1 MILFY
6 AQSENSE
13 IVVTSPNLTFPGK
26 VDTNGLV
33 LEPFLYGVQ
42 PVEYTLPDGTN
53 KKFIATDI
61 KKFIQLPKNNG
72 HTVYRTQFSNSFA
85 GIDGCIVT
93 LRANFDTGQFQT
105 FSIPFAKSKIS
116 IQTKASTEPLTISLN
131 SKGFVNAATSAT
143 VFVNSLKN
151 NNLNTGSNFLSID
164 TNKYK
169 NANKG
174 LLEIV
179 GGTINANVAD
189 QKEFSEAVASQKS
202 KYLTNKYFVDNA
214 ANASYFYIYAEA
226 CDKNIT
232 TAGQKLNEGCFGA
245 GSDTVTTK
253 GSIIISIT
261 NNSCNYT
268 RRAPSNVTIEHIP
281 AGKSQTSSLKYIEKN
296 LPQTTDPINATS
308 DFDVHSIKTLHNGS
322 ARTDSSPTSE
332 SINVDGENT
341 SVIFEWL
348 DVISDTNFIRT
359 LTYPG
364 DAASLNINSNV
375 GASDDNK
382 NYLLVIFED
391 NSAGCTDPSSLNY
404 DSNATADDGS
414 CISCDKII
422 NEITRSIGFET
433 FVDSNAVVIDNDDTT
448 NFLLTS
454 TLTNLELPIIQYLST
469 LATTIWTAD
478 IYKREDVSLNDFG
491 DQATISGTVVV
502 NNSTLEGNT
511 GTSTL
516 PIFSRQPAAS
526 SGLNSG
532 RGFIIQIT
540 LTLGSCVHY
549 FYKAFGV
556 PFNGCSEP
564 SATNYSPN
572 LFNTGNGE
580 CDFDTSNTS
589 ACDGSIQAGITT
601 GNLAGS
607 IYQFNLFINGT
618 FNENGALLSEESI
631 YTVVPNIYIN
641 GNFADESIFTYE
653 FSGDTINIPQG
664 FPTGYTVVYVIT
676 DSTTGCTTEVLFE
689 HPLDA
694 AVLGCT
700 DNTAENFNFLAT
712 EDDGSCL
719 FCNGEIEILS
729 ISNPT
734 GSGVGCNTI
743 SDNGSITMTSG
754 VNIPTAYQYY
764 SRIRIGGISWGPWI
778 PLGTYGAG
786 DNVFTNMAAG
796 FYEIKV
802 EYQVSSDYMC
812 TVYLEGNDA
821 SVQVFNGVLFLSVD
835 TSGCGCMDPEA
846 FNYDSTATS
855 DDGSCLQF
863 GCTDILAVNTDPL
876 AVINDGSCI
885 YSAEPDSPLCI
896 PNQLDNNETYST
908 FLKGLANCV
917 VNEGTTLLLK
927 TKGGIKCD
935 TIEQVK
941 LSLITYLLNRIG
953 LECMYNCNYIFEHGD
968 LGISCSGKW
977 STGGPSGQELVW
989 VSGTTYIQGDIIQ
1002 YTDAEGEVYYIEII
1016 VDTYTSSNTPD
1027 TWPLDPLIFK
1037 RCEDV
1042 TLPSG
1047 TETYLNTF
1055 INFAR
1060 KFCTICIVNS
1070 ISKGEVMQ
1078 TTTNT
1083 LNDIQFENGDNINLN
1098 G

>member
-53 KKFIATDI
+53 KEFTSTDI

-72 HTVYRTQFSNSFA
+72 HNVYRIQFSNSFA

-105 FSIPFAKSKIS
+105 FSIPFAKSKTS
-116 IQTKASTEPLTISLN
+116 IQTKASTEPLTISVN
-131 SKGFVNAATSAT
+131 SKGFINSATSAT

-169 NANKG
+169 NANRG

-189 QKEFSEAVASQKS
+189 QKEFSEAVSSQKS
-202 KYLTNKYFVDNA
+202 KYLTNKYFIDNA

-226 CDKNIT
+226 CDKSLTIKD
-232 TAGQKLNEGCFGA
+232 GGCFDA
-245 GSDTVTTK
+245 NADNTTTK
-253 GSIIISIT
+253 ASNTVSLTI
-261 NNSCNYT
+261 NSCNYS
-268 RRAPSNVTIEHIP
+268 RRAPNNTTIEHIP
-281 AGKSQTSSLKYIEKN
+281 GGKTDLASVKYIEKN
-296 LPQTTDPINATS
+296 LPQTTDPISATS
-308 DFDVHSIKTLHNGS
+308 DFDVHAIKTIVNGS
-322 ARTDSSPTSE
+322 TATDSTPTSE
-332 SINVDGENT
+332 SINIDGEDT

-348 DVISDTNFIRT
+348 DIDSDTNFIRP
-359 LTYPG
+359 LTYPNVG
-364 DAASLNINSNV
+364 ILNINSNV
-375 GASDDNK
+375 GSSDDNRT
-382 NYLLVIFED
+382 YLLVVFVTG
-391 NSAGCTDPSSLNY
+391 SAGCTDPSSLNY
-404 DSNATADDGS
+404 DSNATANDGS

-433 FVDSNAVVIDNDDTT
+433 FVDSNAVVVDNDDTT

-454 TLTNLELPIIQYLST
+454 TLTNLELPVIQYLST

-478 IYKREDVSLNDFG
+478 IYKAEDVSLNDFG
-491 DQATISGTVVV
+491 KQATISGTVVV
-502 NNSTLEGNT
+502 NNSTLGGNT

-516 PIFSRQPAAS
+516 PIFNRKPAAS

-532 RGFIIQIT
+532 RSFVMQIT

-549 FYKAFGV
+549 FYKSFGV
-556 PFNGCSEP
+556 PFDGCSEP
-564 SATNYSPN
+564 SATNYSPSP
-572 LFNTGNGE
+572 FNTGNGE
-580 CDFDTSNTS
+580 CDFDTSNKS
-589 ACDGSIQAGITT
+589 ACDGSIQAGIST
-601 GNLAGS
+601 GNLAGN

-618 FNENGALLSEESI
+618 FNENGVLLSEESI

-641 GNFADESIFTYE
+641 GNFADESILTYY
-653 FSGDTINIPQG
+653 FFGNTINIPQG

-694 AVLGCT
+694 GVLGCT
-700 DNTAENFNFLAT
+700 DITAENFNFLAT

-729 ISNPT
+729 VSNPT
-734 GSGVGCNTI
+734 GSGVGWNAV

-821 SVQVFNGVLFLSVD
+821 SVQVFNSVLYLSVD

-863 GCTDILAVNTDPL
+863 GCTDILAVNRDPL

-896 PNQLDNNETYST
+896 PDQLDNNQTYST
-908 FLKGLANCV
+908 FLEGLANCV

-968 LGISCSGKW
+968 SGISCSG
-977 STGGPSGQELVW
+977 
-989 VSGTTYIQGDIIQ
+989 
-1002 YTDAEGEVYYIEII
+1002 
-1016 VDTYTSSNTPD
+1016 
-1027 TWPLDPLIFK
+1027 
-1037 RCEDV
+1037 
-1042 TLPSG
+1042 
-1047 TETYLNTF
+1047 TYLNTF

-1060 KFCTICIVNS
+1060 KFCTICIGAPTS
-1070 ISKGEVMQ
+1070 SGEIMQ

>member
-53 KKFIATDI
+53 KE
-61 KKFIQLPKNNG
+61 FIQLPKNNG
-72 HTVYRTQFSNSFA
+72 HNVYRIQFSNSFA

-105 FSIPFAKSKIS
+105 FSIPFAKSKTS
-116 IQTKASTEPLTISLN
+116 IQTKASTEPLTISVN
-131 SKGFVNAATSAT
+131 SKGFINSATSAT

-169 NANKG
+169 NANRG

-189 QKEFSEAVASQKS
+189 QKEFSEAVSSQKS
-202 KYLTNKYFVDNA
+202 KYLTNKYFIDNA

-226 CDKNIT
+226 CDKSLTIKD
-232 TAGQKLNEGCFGA
+232 GGCFDA
-245 GSDTVTTK
+245 NADNTTTK
-253 GSIIISIT
+253 ASNTVSLTI
-261 NNSCNYT
+261 NSCNYS
-268 RRAPSNVTIEHIP
+268 RRAPNNTTIEHIP
-281 AGKSQTSSLKYIEKN
+281 GGKTDLASVKYIEKN
-296 LPQTTDPINATS
+296 LPQTTDPISATS
-308 DFDVHSIKTLHNGS
+308 DFDVHAIKTIVNGS
-322 ARTDSSPTSE
+322 TATDSTPTSE
-332 SINVDGENT
+332 SINIDGEDT

-348 DVISDTNFIRT
+348 DIDSDTNFIRP
-359 LTYPG
+359 LTYPNVG
-364 DAASLNINSNV
+364 ILNINSNV
-375 GASDDNK
+375 GSSDDNRT
-382 NYLLVIFED
+382 YLLVVFVTG
-391 NSAGCTDPSSLNY
+391 SAGCTDPSSLNY
-404 DSNATADDGS
+404 DSNATANDGS

-433 FVDSNAVVIDNDDTT
+433 FVDSNAVVVDNDDTT

-454 TLTNLELPIIQYLST
+454 TLTNLELPVIQYLST

-478 IYKREDVSLNDFG
+478 IYKAEDVSLNDFG
-491 DQATISGTVVV
+491 KQATISGTVVV
-502 NNSTLEGNT
+502 NNSTLGGNT

-516 PIFSRQPAAS
+516 PIFNRKPAAS

-532 RGFIIQIT
+532 RSFVMQIT

-549 FYKAFGV
+549 FYKSFGV
-556 PFNGCSEP
+556 PFDGCSEP
-564 SATNYSPN
+564 SATNYSPSP
-572 LFNTGNGE
+572 FNTGNGE
-580 CDFDTSNTS
+580 CDFDTSNKS
-589 ACDGSIQAGITT
+589 ACDGSIQAGIST
-601 GNLAGS
+601 GNLAGN

-618 FNENGALLSEESI
+618 FNENGVLLSEESI

-641 GNFADESIFTYE
+641 GNFADESILTYY
-653 FSGDTINIPQG
+653 FFGNTINIPQG

-694 AVLGCT
+694 GVLGCT
-700 DNTAENFNFLAT
+700 DITAENFNFLAT

-729 ISNPT
+729 VSNPT
-734 GSGVGCNTI
+734 GSGVGCNAV

-821 SVQVFNGVLFLSVD
+821 SVQVFNSVLYLSVD

-863 GCTDILAVNTDPL
+863 GCTDILAVNRDPL

-896 PNQLDNNETYST
+896 PDQLDNNQTYST
-908 FLKGLANCV
+908 FLEGLANCV

-968 LGISCSGKW
+968 SGISCSGKW
-977 STGGPSGQELVW
+977 ITGGPSGQELVW

-1016 VDTYTSSNTPD
+1016 ADTYTSSNTPD
-1027 TWPLDPLIFK
+1027 TWPLDRLILR

-1060 KFCTICIVNS
+1060 KFCTICIGAPTS
-1070 ISKGEVMQ
+1070 SGEIMQ